1 MNSHELCPSCKPIGR
16 CIFEVAAGFVTD
28 EVFFAKTQTPIAP
41 GEKITEEAASAH
53 KEITKLRER
62 AKALGCPNANTIN
75 HYYPGKESL

>member
-41 GEKITEEAASAH
+41 GEKIIETDHVVASVDQPLAQMGAE
-53 KEITKLRER
+53 KPGP
-62 AKALGCPNANTIN
+62 AGNQNAF
-75 HYYPGKESL
+75 E